1 MTFSM
6 IPAMIPLDV
15 AGTFFVT
22 AVILAIA
29 PGPDNIFVLTQSMLY
44 GARAGMAATLGF
56 AFGLT
61 GHTAAVALGVAAL
74 FQTSPTAFTVLKMV
88 GAAYLLYL
96 AWLTFRSGSLRA
108 DAEERPFPG
117 HMTLFRRGVIMN
129 ITNPKVTLFCLAF
142 WPQFA
147 VPALGNLPWQMVQ
160 LGILFMLATL
170 LVFSVV
176 ALLGGQLA
184 QWLNRAPQYQILMN
198 RVTALLF
205 VAMAAALLFT

>member
-1 MTFSM
+1 
-6 IPAMIPLDV
+6 MIPLDI
-15 AGTFFVT
+15 ATTFF
-22 AVILAIA
+22 AAAIILAIA
-29 PGPDNIFVLTQSMLY
+29 PGPDNVFVITQSMLY
-44 GARAGMAATLGF
+44 GARAGISATLGF
-56 AFGLT
+56 TAGLI
-61 GHTAAVALGVAAL
+61 GHTAAVALGIAAL

-96 AWLTFRSGSLRA
+96 AWLTFKSGSVHA
-108 DAEERPFPG
+108 GAEQRPFPG
-117 HMTLFRRGVIMN
+117 HAALFRRGVIMN

-147 VPALGNLPWQMVQ
+147 VPSLGNLPWQMVQ

-184 QWLNRAPQYQILMN
+184 QWLNRSPHYQILMN
-198 RVTALLF
+198 RVAALIF